1 MRPLFSRI
9 EQTIQRQETAALV
22 TGIRGPALGQK
33 LFIQADGAR
42 DGTLG
47 DPALDA
53 LAVERARVA
62 MGQQQS
68 ERFTSTTQGEES
80 ELFVDVY
87 APPPHLIVIG
97 GVHIAI
103 HLVAFA
109 NQLGFRTTVVDARS
123 AFATPERFPHVDEL
137 IIQWPSDALAEL
149 RLTSSTYVVALTHD
163 AKLDDPA
170 LLVALNSP
178 ARYVGALGSKK
189 THAKRIVSLRELG
202 ATSEQIDHIH
212 APIGLDLGARRPE
225 EIAVSIIAEIVAVR
239 NGAV

>member
-1 MRPLFSRI
+1 MSTFAQI
-9 EQTIQRQETAALV
+9 EQTIQQQETAALV
-22 TGIRGPALGQK
+22 TIIRGARLGEK
-33 LFIQADGAR
+33 LFVQADGTT

-47 DPALDA
+47 DSALDA
-53 LAVERARVA
+53 LAVEQARIA
-62 MGQQQS
+62 MDQQQS

-80 ELFVDVY
+80 ELFIDVY

-109 NQLGFRTTVVDARS
+109 NELGFRTTVVDARS
-123 AFATPERFPHVDEL
+123 AFATTERFPHVDEL
-137 IIQWPSDALAEL
+137 ITRWPSDALMEL
-149 RLTSSTYVVALTHD
+149 RLTPSTYVVALTHD

-189 THAKRIVSLRELG
+189 THATRIASLRELG
-202 ATSEQIDHIH
+202 ATSEQIERIH
-212 APIGLDLGARRPE
+212 APIGLNLGARRPE
-225 EIAVSIIAEIVAVR
+225 EIAVSIIAEIVSVR
-239 NGAV
+239 NGSA

>member
-1 MRPLFSRI
+1 MSALFSQV
-9 EQTIQRQETAALV
+9 EQAIRRQETAALV
-22 TGIRGPALGQK
+22 TAIRGPALGQK
-33 LFIQADGAR
+33 LFVQTDGTI

-53 LAVERARVA
+53 HAVERARVA

-68 ERFTSTTQGEES
+68 ERFISTAQGEET
-80 ELFVDVY
+80 ELFIDVY

-109 NQLGFRTTVVDARS
+109 KELGFRTTVVDARA
-123 AFATPERFPHVDEL
+123 AFATPDRFPHVDEL
-137 IIQWPSDALAEL
+137 IIRWPSDALAEL
-149 RLTSSTYVVALTHD
+149 HLTPSTYVVALTHD

-189 THAKRIVSLRELG
+189 THAKRVASLRELG
-202 ATSEQIDHIH
+202 ATSEQIERIH
-212 APIGLDLGARRPE
+212 SPIGLNLGARRPE

-239 NGAV
+239 NGSA